1 MNLGQMGGRD
11 TPSYLNVQYQP
22 GPYQPAG
29 GDGTTAAGRGS
40 MGVYDGP
47 EGTEGGGVVGN
58 SARNTGASSV
68 ISAMTSG
75 AEDNTLEGSL
85 RDTGGSLRDLSGS
98 MRDTGGSLRDLGGSL
113 RDTGGSLA
121 SLRDT
126 GGSGGSLRDTGGSQG
141 SLSNMQ
147 QQFDQMRMT
156 AVQSQQQQGRGDG
169 GLDSIIGMQ
178 ANGRRTAPM
187 VVGRSDMP
195 DITSYYKG
203 LDLPLTSAAP
213 GGDNAGLRT
222 HSGDGGKPGGRA
234 TPPGL
239 PFDLKA
245 RSGSGGSASGDH
257 LREKSFLDGMQFSD
271 LRGPKMDRDN
281 IKHRFHNDF
290 GLSGMPLRAT
300 APASFYHSI
309 NNPGAAPPGTDVPSV
324 SPHSSPRSS
333 IRRLGDS
340 TSSVLAS
347 AAASLG
353 DASPGGGDK
362 AKGTGYQQF

>member
-1 MNLGQMGGRD
+1 M
-11 TPSYLNVQYQP
+11 
-22 GPYQPAG
+22 
-29 GDGTTAAGRGS
+29 
-40 MGVYDGP
+40 
-47 EGTEGGGVVGN
+47 
-58 SARNTGASSV
+58 
-68 ISAMTSG
+68 
-75 AEDNTLEGSL
+75 
-85 RDTGGSLRDLSGS
+85 
-98 MRDTGGSLRDLGGSL
+98 
-113 RDTGGSLA
+113 
-121 SLRDT
+121 
-126 GGSGGSLRDTGGSQG
+126 
-141 SLSNMQ
+141 SNMQ
-147 QQFDQMRMT
+147 QGFDQMRMT
-156 AVQSQQQQGRGDG
+156 AVLSQQQQGRGNG
-169 GLDSIIGMQ
+169 GLDGVIGMQ

-195 DITSYYKG
+195 DITGYYKG

-213 GGDNAGLRT
+213 GGDNAGQRNR
-222 HSGDGGKPGGRA
+222 SGDGGSQGGRV

-281 IKHRFHNDF
+281 IKHRFHNDI

-309 NNPGAAPPGTDVPSV
+309 NNLVSAPPGTDGALV

-333 IRRLGDS
+333 IRRLSDS
-340 TSSVLAS
+340 SSSVLAT

-353 DASPGGGDK
+353 DGSPGVPGDK